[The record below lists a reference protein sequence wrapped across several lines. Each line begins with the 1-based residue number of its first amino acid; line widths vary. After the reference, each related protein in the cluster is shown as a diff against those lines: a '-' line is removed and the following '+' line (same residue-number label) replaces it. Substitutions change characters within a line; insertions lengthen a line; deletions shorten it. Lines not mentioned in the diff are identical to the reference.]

1 MNYERFDII
10 EFDGGSYIILNV
22 VTYKNSTYLYLINN
36 DENKDDV
43 SVVKVIVNNDV
54 AEYVPIDNDEEF
66 EYVIGRLLLDNK
78 EIITDVMSSNN
89 DDKDEN

>member
-10 EFDGGSYIILNV
+10 EFDGGSYIVLNV
-22 VTYKNSTYLYLINN
+22 VTYKNCTYLYLINN
-36 DENKDDV
+36 DESKDDV
-43 SVVKVIVNNDV
+43 SVVKVIVNSGV

-78 EIITDVMSSNN
+78 EIISDVMSS
-89 DDKDEN
+89 DSSDKNEN

>member
-10 EFDGGSYIILNV
+10 EFEGGNYIVLNI

-43 SVVKVIVNNDV
+43 SVVKVIINNDV

-78 EIITDVMSSNN
+78 DIITDVMSSNN
-89 DDKDEN
+89 EDKDE

>member
-22 VTYKNSTYLYLINN
+22 VTYKNCTYLYLINN
-36 DENKDDV
+36 DEAKDDV
-43 SVVKVIVNNDV
+43 SVVKVIINNDV
-54 AEYVPIDNDEEF
+54 AEYVSIDNDEEF

-78 EIITDVMSSNN
+78 EIISDVMSSDSSEKN
-89 DDKDEN
+89 DN